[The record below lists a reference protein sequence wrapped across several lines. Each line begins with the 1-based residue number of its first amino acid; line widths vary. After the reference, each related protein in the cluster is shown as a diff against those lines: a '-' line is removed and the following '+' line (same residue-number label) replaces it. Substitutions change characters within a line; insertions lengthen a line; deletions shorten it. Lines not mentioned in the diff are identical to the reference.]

1 MARALVFPGQG
12 SQAVGM
18 GKELAEA
25 FPVAKAVFDEVDE
38 ALGQKL
44 SAIMW
49 DGPAEDLTLTSNT
62 QPALMAHSI
71 ATFRV
76 LESEAGLKLDGMA
89 FVAGHSLGEYS
100 ALCAAGAISL
110 SDTAKLLRI
119 RGDAMQAA
127 VPVGEGA
134 MAAILNLT
142 MEQVEAVC
150 DAASGDGVCE
160 IANDNSPGQIV
171 ISGGAK
177 AIETAIAAAKEAGAK
192 RALPLPV
199 SAPFHCSLMRPA
211 ATRMAD
217 ALSEVDIAAPAV
229 PVMANVTAE
238 ATQDP
243 NEIRNLLVQQVTG
256 RVRWT
261 DSVEAMVKAG
271 VDTFVEAGSGKV
283 LAGLVKRIH
292 REANA
297 VSIGAP
303 SDLAKYQDL

>member
-1 MARALVFPGQG
+1 
-12 SQAVGM
+12 M